1 LAGNIRELEN
11 LIERAVIVTRGRS
24 LEAPLGELRKTNTR
38 AFAHVEQHNVEHAS
52 GERTDALTYKA
63 SVADEYERRQ
73 RDEII
78 PALSACRGRVGGA
91 DGAAARRG
99 VNRTT
104 FLARI
109 KRYGISPSSMLDLR
123 ATSSCGGHSQPRTFA
138 PSLPPTPSG
147 LQGRNRL

>member
-109 KRYGISPSSMLDLR
+109 KRYGIY
-123 ATSSCGGHSQPRTFA
+123 AEQYA
-138 PSLPPTPSG
+138 
-147 LQGRNRL
+147 